1 MNLTINYDLLVFFYR
16 MTFSEPP
23 RHQLLV
29 FWMKML
35 GPRFEFKKN
44 LPGIVLP
51 TNWPKGPCRNKENR
65 GKTRRRTMQS
75 KVDGDKIDIAHLAYN
90 KTLEVICKRHSLK
103 AFSKYFGYIAIHTTT
118 LNWSLPYWSV
128 ISRGSRIR
136 LAKHFGDARSAWKPW
151 AWRRRRALRRLDQLL
166 LRWHPKSHRWRP
178 LDSRSL
184 GKFRNE
190 TGRKLGIWKG
200 K

>member
-90 KTLEVICKRHSLK
+90 KALEAICKRHSLK
-103 AFSKYFGYIAIHTTT
+103 ALGKYFGYIAIHTTT

-128 ISRGSRIR
+128 STCKTLR
-136 LAKHFGDARSAWKPW
+136 LCEERLKALGLTPSASP
-151 AWRRRRALRRLDQLL
+151 A
-166 LRWHPKSHRWRP
+166 STRP
-178 LDSRSL
+178 TPASVASKVTPMTPIGQSL
-184 GKFRNE
+184 VG
-190 TGRKLGIWKG
+190 
-200 K
+200 